1 MALESLPL
9 IGKLLLKAAELW
21 ERRER
26 AKQLKQQEQESD
38 AIKKDAKAVHT
49 DRFGASSG
57 RVRVERDSEL

>member
-21 ERRER
+21 ERRVR

-38 AIKKDAKAVHT
+38 AIKQDAKTAHA

-57 RVRVERDSEL
+57 RVRVERDTEL